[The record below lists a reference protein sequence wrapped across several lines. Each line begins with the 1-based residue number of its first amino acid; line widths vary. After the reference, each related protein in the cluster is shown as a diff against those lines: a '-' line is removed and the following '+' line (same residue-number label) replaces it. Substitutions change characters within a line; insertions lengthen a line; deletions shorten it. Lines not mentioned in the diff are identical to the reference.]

1 MAFGA
6 ARQGWTNRPI
16 LLVAVGMSAPPA
28 PERIERPLVGLFVL
42 VLLLVIMP
50 GLLFLV
56 GWGVKR
62 YTDKAPS
69 WIGFPTAPEKLSKK
83 PEGEAPAKIEA

>member
-1 MAFGA
+1 
-6 ARQGWTNRPI
+6 
-16 LLVAVGMSAPPA
+16 
-28 PERIERPLVGLFVL
+28 
-42 VLLLVIMP
+42 LLVIMP

-69 WIGFPTAPEKLSKK
+69 WIGFPTAPEKPSNKSD
-83 PEGEAPAKIEA
+83 GEAPAKIEA

>member
-6 ARQGWTNRPI
+6 ARQGWTNPPI
-16 LLVAVGMSAPPA
+16 LLVAVGISAPPTT
-28 PERIERPLVGLFVL
+28 ERIERSSVGLFVL

-69 WIGFPTAPEKLSKK
+69 WIGFPTAPEKPSNKSD
-83 PEGEAPAKIEA
+83 GEAPAKIEA

>member
-1 MAFGA
+1 
-6 ARQGWTNRPI
+6 
-16 LLVAVGMSAPPA
+16 LLSGKSASPA
-28 PERIERPLVGLFVL
+28 PEPERIERPSVGLFVL

-69 WIGFPTAPEKLSKK
+69 WIGFPTAPEKPSKK

>member
-1 MAFGA
+1 M
-6 ARQGWTNRPI
+6 
-16 LLVAVGMSAPPA
+16 
-28 PERIERPLVGLFVL
+28 GLFVL

-69 WIGFPTAPEKLSKK
+69 WIGFPTAPEKPSNKSD
-83 PEGEAPAKIEA
+83 GEAPAKIEA